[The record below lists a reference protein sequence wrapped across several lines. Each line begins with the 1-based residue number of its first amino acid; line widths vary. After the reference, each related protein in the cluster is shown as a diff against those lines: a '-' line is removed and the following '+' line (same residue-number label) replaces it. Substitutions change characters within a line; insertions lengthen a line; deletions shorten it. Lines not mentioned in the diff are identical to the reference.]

1 MTVTQ
6 IHELNEKFQKSAVQ
20 LSELIPSGTLV
31 QATSM
36 LIRSARKIDEQFL
49 RLLKA
54 PSEMVFNQ
62 IMDKLEDE
70 TDEVLF
76 ILDQLEIAN
85 KKQKISL
92 INDFLK
98 DGYDLISIYSKCFDV
113 IIDRKVKDEE

>member
-36 LIRSARKIDEQFL
+36 LIRSSRKIDERFL
-49 RLLKA
+49 KLLSA
-54 PSEMVFNQ
+54 TSEAKFNQ
-62 IMDKLEDE
+62 IMNLLEDE

-76 ILDQLEIAN
+76 ILDQLELAN

-98 DGYDLISIYSKCFDV
+98 DGYNMISIYSKCFDH
-113 IIDRKVKDEE
+113 IIGKKVKEEE

>member
-6 IHELNEKFQKSAVQ
+6 IHELNEKFQKGAVQ

-36 LIRSARKIDEQFL
+36 LIRCARKIDDQFL
-49 RLLKA
+49 KLLKA
-54 PSEMVFNQ
+54 PSEMKFNQ
-62 IMDKLEDE
+62 IMGKLEDE

-76 ILDQLEIAN
+76 ILDQLEMAN

-98 DGYDLISIYSKCFDV
+98 DGYDLMSIYSRCFDV
-113 IIDRKVKDEE
+113 IIDRKQKEEE

>member
-1 MTVTQ
+1 MTVTE

-36 LIRSARKIDEQFL
+36 LIRSSRKIDEQFSV
-49 RLLKA
+49 LLA
-54 PSEMVFNQ
+54 ANSEAKFHQ
-62 IMDKLEDE
+62 AMDILEDE

-98 DGYDLISIYSKCFDV
+98 DGFELISVYSKCFDH
-113 IIDRKVKDEE
+113 IIENKIKEEQ

>member
-6 IHELNEKFQKSAVQ
+6 IHELNEKFQKGAVQ

-36 LIRSARKIDEQFL
+36 LIRCARKIDDQFL
-49 RLLKA
+49 KLLKA
-54 PSEMVFNQ
+54 PSEMQFNQ
-62 IMDKLEDE
+62 IMGKLEDE

-76 ILDQLEIAN
+76 ILDQLEMAN

-98 DGYDLISIYSKCFDV
+98 DGYDLMSIYSRCFDV
-113 IIDRKVKDEE
+113 IIDRKQKEEE

>member
-6 IHELNEKFQKSAVQ
+6 IHELNEKFQKGAVQ

-36 LIRSARKIDEQFL
+36 LIRSMRKIDDQFL
-49 RLLKA
+49 KLLKA
-54 PSEMVFNQ
+54 PSEMIFNQ
-62 IMDKLEDE
+62 IMGQLEDE

-76 ILDQLEIAN
+76 ILDQLELAN

-98 DGYDLISIYSKCFDV
+98 DGYDLMSIYSKCFDV
-113 IIDRKVKDEE
+113 IIDGKVKEEE

>member
-6 IHELNEKFQKSAVQ
+6 IHELNEKFQKGAVQ

-36 LIRSARKIDEQFL
+36 LIRCARKIDDQFL
-49 RLLKA
+49 KLLKA

-62 IMDKLEDE
+62 IMGKLEDE

-76 ILDQLEIAN
+76 ILDQLELAN
-85 KKQKISL
+85 KKQKIAL
-92 INDFLK
+92 INDFVK
-98 DGYDLISIYSKCFDV
+98 DGYDLMSIYSKCFDV
-113 IIDRKVKDEE
+113 IIDRKQKEEE

>member
-6 IHELNEKFQKSAVQ
+6 IHELNERFQKSAVQ

-36 LIRSARKIDEQFL
+36 LIRCARKIDEQFL
-49 RLLKA
+49 KLLKA
-54 PSEMVFNQ
+54 PSEVSFNQ
-62 IMDKLEDE
+62 IMDLLEEE

-76 ILDQLEIAN
+76 ILDQLEMAN

-98 DGYDLISIYSKCFDV
+98 EGYDLMSIYSKCFDA
-113 IIDRKVKDEE
+113 IIDRKIGDRE

>member
-6 IHELNEKFQKSAVQ
+6 IHEMNEKFQKSAVQ

-36 LIRSARKIDEQFL
+36 LIRSARKIDEHFSKL
-49 RLLKA
+49 IA
-54 PSEMVFNQ
+54 ANSETKFHSA
-62 IMDKLEDE
+62 MDVLEDE

-98 DGYDLISIYSKCFDV
+98 EGFNLISVYSKCFDH
-113 IIDRKVKDEE
+113 IIDQKVKEGE

>member
-1 MTVTQ
+1 MTVTE

-20 LSELIPSGTLV
+20 LSELIPSGSLV

-36 LIRSARKIDEQFL
+36 LIRCARKIDDQFSK
-49 RLLKA
+49 LLA
-54 PSEMVFNQ
+54 ASSETKFGQ
-62 IMDKLEDE
+62 IMNALEDE

-85 KKQKISL
+85 KKQQISL

-98 DGYDLISIYSKCFDV
+98 NGYDLIALYSKCFDY
-113 IIDRKVKDEE
+113 IIEQKVKEEE

>member
-6 IHELNEKFQKSAVQ
+6 IHELNEKFQKAAVQ

-36 LIRSARKIDEQFL
+36 LIRSARKIDDQFL
-49 RLLKA
+49 KLLKA

-62 IMDKLEDE
+62 IMGKLEDE

-76 ILDQLEIAN
+76 ILDQLEMAN
-85 KKQKISL
+85 KKQQIAL

-98 DGYDLISIYSKCFDV
+98 DGYELMSVYSKCFDF
-113 IIDRKVKDEE
+113 ILDKKVKDEE

>member
-1 MTVTQ
+1 MTVTE

-20 LSELIPSGTLV
+20 LSELIPSSSLV

-36 LIRSARKIDEQFL
+36 LIRCARKINDQFSK
-49 RLLKA
+49 LLAASIEAK
-54 PSEMVFNQ
+54 FGR
-62 IMDKLEDE
+62 IMSQMEEE

-85 KKQKISL
+85 KKQQISL

-98 DGYDLISIYSKCFDV
+98 DGYDLIALYAKSFDY
-113 IIDRKVKDEE
+113 IINKKVEEEL

>member
-36 LIRSARKIDEQFL
+36 LIRSARKIDDQFL
-49 RLLKA
+49 KLLKA
-54 PSEMVFNQ
+54 PSEMAFNQ
-62 IMDKLEDE
+62 IMGKLEDE

-76 ILDQLEIAN
+76 ILDQLELAN
-85 KKQKISL
+85 KKQQISL

-98 DGYDLISIYSKCFDV
+98 DGYNLMSVYSKCFDY
-113 IIDRKVKDEE
+113 ILDKKVKEEE

>member
-6 IHELNEKFQKSAVQ
+6 IQEMNEKFQKSAVQ

-36 LIRSARKIDEQFL
+36 LIRSARKIDEYFAKLLASSSEGQFHQ
-49 RLLKA
+49 A
-54 PSEMVFNQ
+54 
-62 IMDKLEDE
+62 MDVLEDE

-98 DGYDLISIYSKCFDV
+98 EGFNLISVYSKCFDHL
-113 IIDRKVKDEE
+113 IDKKVKEEE

>member
-36 LIRSARKIDEQFL
+36 LIRSARKIDDQFL
-49 RLLKA
+49 KLLKA
-54 PSEMVFNQ
+54 PSEMAFNQ
-62 IMDKLEDE
+62 IMGKLEDE

-76 ILDQLEIAN
+76 ILDQLELAN
-85 KKQKISL
+85 KKQQISL

-98 DGYDLISIYSKCFDV
+98 DGYDLMSVYSKCFDY
-113 IIDRKVKDEE
+113 ILDKKVKEEE

>member
-6 IHELNEKFQKSAVQ
+6 IHEMNEKFQKSAVQ

-36 LIRSARKIDEQFL
+36 LIRSARKIDEQFGT
-49 RLLKA
+49 LLA
-54 PSEMVFNQ
+54 STSEAKFH
-62 IMDKLEDE
+62 ITMDLLEEE

-98 DGYDLISIYSKCFDV
+98 EGYNLVSVYSRCFDHL
-113 IIDRKVKDEE
+113 IDKKVKEEE

>member
-1 MTVTQ
+1 MTVTE

-20 LSELIPSGTLV
+20 LSELIPSGSLV

-36 LIRSARKIDEQFL
+36 VIRCARKIDDQFSK
-49 RLLKA
+49 LLA
-54 PSEMVFNQ
+54 ASSEAAFGQ
-62 IMDKLEDE
+62 IMSLLEDE

-85 KKQKISL
+85 KKQQISL

-98 DGYDLISIYSKCFDV
+98 QGYNLIALYSKCFDY
-113 IIDRKVKDEE
+113 IIDKKVKEEE

>member
-6 IHELNEKFQKSAVQ
+6 IHELNEKFQKSSVQ

-36 LIRSARKIDEQFL
+36 LIRCARKIDDLFL
-49 RLLKA
+49 KLLKA

-62 IMDKLEDE
+62 ILGRLEDE

-76 ILDQLEIAN
+76 ILDQLEMAN

-98 DGYDLISIYSKCFDV
+98 DGYDLMSIYSKCFDA
-113 IIDRKVKDEE
+113 IIDKKVKDEE

>member
-6 IHELNEKFQKSAVQ
+6 IHELNEKFQKGAVQ

-36 LIRSARKIDEQFL
+36 LIRCARKIDDQFL
-49 RLLKA
+49 KLLKA

-62 IMDKLEDE
+62 IMGKLEDE

-76 ILDQLEIAN
+76 ILDQLELAN
-85 KKQKISL
+85 KKQKIAL
-92 INDFLK
+92 INDFVK
-98 DGYDLISIYSKCFDV
+98 DGYDLMSIYSRCFDV
-113 IIDRKVKDEE
+113 IIDRKQKEEE